1 MTTEYS
7 KQCIIEQSDLQV
19 KYIKRMLSNDVVV
32 YWAVQ
37 YKNYWTSELVNS
49 KVIDQLS
56 VKRDLSLIVL
66 SLNVKREEV
75 SSLRNL

>member
-7 KQCIIEQSDLQV
+7 KQCIIEQSGMQV
-19 KYIKRMLSNDVVV
+19 KYIKRMFSNDVVV